1 MQEDNQVEALR
12 AFKRAVEVEPDH
24 VDANLN
30 IAFISIRFRDYT
42 TAEKSLSI
50 AMAAP
55 RVQRDLEAQIAMG
68 VAQRGL
74 KRYADAEATY
84 NTAIALDAGDPRPWW
99 NLGVLYQEHKVS
111 EDDVDQ
117 IKTEELYRTAQSHFN
132 KFCTVA
138 AGKACKDVNT
148 KSLAKSARRG
158 RNLDEDKK
166 IIADAK
172 LRVIII
178 DEAFAAFRQ
187 MEELEKKMKELAKIE
202 EAQAKEERTRL
213 LELER
218 LAREAEE
225 AGDEEEESADGDAAE

>member
-1 MQEDNQVEALR
+1 MR
-12 AFKRAVEVEPDH
+12 
-24 VDANLN
+24 
-30 IAFISIRFRDYT
+30 
-42 TAEKSLSI
+42 
-50 AMAAP
+50 AP
-55 RVQRDLEAQIAMG
+55 RVQRDVEAQIAMG

-74 KRYADAEATY
+74 KKYADAEATY
-84 NTAIALDAGDPRPWW
+84 NTAIKLDSGDPRPWW

-111 EDDVDQ
+111 EDNVDQ
-117 IKTEELYRTAQSHFN
+117 IKIEELFKTAQGHFN

-138 AGKACKDVNT
+138 AGKPCKDVNT
-148 KSLAKSARRG
+148 KSMAKSARRG

-166 IIADAK
+166 LVADAK

-187 MEELEKKMKELAKIE
+187 MEELEKKMKELARIE
-202 EAQAKEERTRL
+202 EEQAKAERTRL

-225 AGDEEEESADGDAAE
+225 AGDEEEESADADAGE